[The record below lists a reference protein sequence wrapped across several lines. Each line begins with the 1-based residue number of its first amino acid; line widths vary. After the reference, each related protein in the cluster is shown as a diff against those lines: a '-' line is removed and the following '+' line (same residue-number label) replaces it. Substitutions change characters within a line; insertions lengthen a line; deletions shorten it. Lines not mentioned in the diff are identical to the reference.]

1 MAQKPKAAIDL
12 SDACLDAVQGGA
24 VVEGGVTS
32 AIDTLNAELG
42 GAVPDKVA
50 PSRAAPSKKGR
61 SLVNALHYPVARP
74 TD

>member
-12 SDACLDAVQGGA
+12 SDACLDAAQGGA
-24 VVEGGVTS
+24 VVESGVTS

-42 GAVPDKVA
+42 GAVPDK
-50 PSRAAPSKKGR
+50 AAPAKKDR
-61 SLVNALHYPVARP
+61 RLVNALHYLVARP